1 MFYLTYCR
9 SVLVFVCLC
18 SSFAFFDCHQ
28 IFATA
33 KSEIVRFDVPEG
45 KATKTLKIA
54 AQQSGIEFIFSAS
67 AVRGVRTQP
76 IQGEFNPV
84 EAFNFMLAGSS
95 LAVFQ
100 HEKSGVYTIRKAA
113 VAEDALGDSKP
124 VDTTPMNE
132 NKKTTNGLFKGLLA
146 LAVAISPNLSAQEE
160 DELFELSP
168 FSVDSSGDIGYR
180 AQNTLAGTRMNTNL
194 ADTPAAISAYTK
206 ELLDDIGAESVEDYL
221 IFGANTDRDVTTDG
235 TGLRAVQAD
244 AVVKIRGFIN
254 ATLTRN
260 YFSAPISVDRYNVD
274 RIDISKGPN
283 AVLYGIGGPGGV
295 LNTTTKR
302 ARIGGNNK
310 SISATIGKHSK
321 FRTELDFNFTLVE
334 DKLALRVNSL
344 LEDSEDWQDFEYRQQ
359 EALALAVTYK
369 PFERT
374 IVRAEVEHNDR
385 DVNDAFP
392 FPAMD
397 LGGTRYIKAG
407 APISPNPLDGEN
419 PAPDVIRFRNFQQIL
434 FAPQLRD
441 QPFRLSSLGE
451 GVDVRP
457 DLEGIQASGFWEPLP
472 GPNSPIIGRVAD
484 LNFDVVPENANLNG
498 PGNRL
503 DNHYTNSSIFV
514 EQSFGDLSIEAG
526 YNKFVSYLNSNFP
539 VQWNILGVKGDPN
552 AVIPG
557 AYYADGDSSTAGD
570 QSLGTPLPA
579 SEIGR
584 VNPFAG
590 ELYVESLAGQRY
602 QVRDHDNYRVSAA
615 YELDLSENNEWLGTH
630 TIAGLWQYDDQ
641 IFSTGVYR
649 QYNTNG
655 NNNDLIDAAANQI
668 WHRTYLD
675 FDSPDGLRGLHD
687 PWNTQIPTDTGVRA
701 EFLHFRTAPLRST
714 KNDSQMIAVQSKIL
728 KDYLTLTAG
737 YREDTQTA
745 NVATLGAVKL
755 PNSRNLYSQ
764 PVPRGFEKDRES
776 SFTGG
781 TTTFGA
787 VFRPLDW
794 LGFHYNESDSVLPQA
809 TTFDILNRSLKNR
822 SGIGEDY
829 GVRFELLQGKVYA
842 TVNKYKTS
850 DTNQA
855 LNRPR
860 LRSNNVSALNRI
872 LETMAADGQPLPSI
886 LGSETELRG
895 EARDLFDLDG
905 EGLEVEIVGNLTDKW
920 SLSVNYSESELQTGV
935 MATIMGGFLADQ
947 QSAWDGNMTLLDES
961 NGEVENFVNDRDNT
975 PDRDYDLE
983 PATFNDAYDFA
994 VAAYEGVIL
1003 ESGNIPLSHVEE
1015 SMNFF
1020 TSYRFGEEGSG
1031 VLKNARIGLGGN
1043 YRGPPVIGYDSTNG
1057 NAPIYGD
1064 SFFNTRLMLGKT
1076 IPLNE
1081 GRRLDLQLNLN
1092 NLFGEEDILPWAA
1105 TSEGISRW
1113 SFQRNRQRWDLRAVY
1128 SF

>member
-1 MFYLTYCR
+1 MKTVYFN
-9 SVLVFVCLC
+9 
-18 SSFAFFDCHQ
+18 
-28 IFATA
+28 
-33 KSEIVRFDVPEG
+33 VPEG
-45 KATKTLKIA
+45 KAKSTLKEA
-54 AQQSGIEFIFSAS
+54 ARQADVDIVFAGRLLRKVETP
-67 AVRGVRTQP
+67 AV
-76 IQGEFNPV
+76 QGEYVPPEVFDL
-84 EAFNFMLAGSS
+84 MLAGTS

-113 VAEDALGDSKP
+113 VAEDAIGDSNH

-132 NKKTTNGLFKGLLA
+132 NKKTIGGLFKGLLA

-160 DELFELSP
+160 DEVFELSP

-206 ELLDDIGAESVEDYL
+206 EFLDDIGAETVEDIL
-221 IFGANTDRDVTTDG
+221 IFGANTDRDVTQDG

-244 AVVKIRGFIN
+244 AVVKIRGFAN

-260 YFSAPISVDRYNVD
+260 YFGAPVSVDRYNVD

-310 SISATIGKHSK
+310 SISATIGRHSK
-321 FRTELDFNFTLVE
+321 FRTELDFNFTVVE
-334 DKLALRVNSL
+334 DKLALRINALV
-344 LEDSEDWQDFEYRQQ
+344 EDSEDWQDFEMLQQ
-359 EALALAVTYK
+359 NAMALAVTYK

-374 IVRAEVEHNDR
+374 IVRAEVEHSDR
-385 DVNDAFP
+385 KVNDAFP

-397 LGGTRYIKAG
+397 LGGTSYIKAG
-407 APISPNPLDGEN
+407 APISGDPLDGEN
-419 PAPDVIRFRNFQQIL
+419 PAPGIIRFRNFQQVL
-434 FAPQLRD
+434 YAPQLRD
-441 QPFRLSSLGE
+441 QPFRLSSLGPD
-451 GVDVRP
+451 VDVRP
-457 DLEGIQASGFWEPLP
+457 DLEGIQASGFWEPVP
-472 GPNSPIIGRVAD
+472 GPNSPIVGRVAD
-484 LNFDVVPENANLNG
+484 TNFDVLPENANLNG

-503 DNHYTNSSIFV
+503 DNHYTNASMFV
-514 EQSFGDLSIEAG
+514 EQSFGDLNIEAG
-526 YNKFVSYLNSNFP
+526 FNKFTYYRDTRFP

-570 QSLGTPLPA
+570 QSLGTPLPT

-584 VNPFAG
+584 ANPFAG

-602 QVRDHDNYRVSAA
+602 QVRDHDNFRVSAA
-615 YELDLSENNEWLGTH
+615 YDLDLTESNEWLGSH
-630 TIAGLWQYDDQ
+630 TFAALWQYDDQ
-641 IFSTGVYR
+641 VFQTGVYR
-649 QYNTNG
+649 EYNTNG
-655 NNNDLIDAAANQI
+655 NNNDRIDAAANQI
-668 WHRTYLD
+668 WRRTYLD
-675 FDSPDGLRGLHD
+675 FDSPDGLRGLQD
-687 PWNTQIPTDTGVRA
+687 PWRTPIPTDTGVRA

-714 KNDSQMIAVQSKIL
+714 KNDSQMIAVQSKLL
-728 KDYLTLTAG
+728 KEKLILTAG
-737 YREDTQTA
+737 FRQDEQTA
-745 NVATLGAVKL
+745 NVSSIGAVKL
-755 PNSRNLYSQ
+755 PNSNNLYSD
-764 PVPRGFEKDRES
+764 PVPRGYDPETES
-776 SFTGG
+776 TFTGD

-794 LGFHYNESDSVLPQA
+794 LGFHYNESDSVLPQS
-809 TTFDILNRSLKNR
+809 TTFDMFNRSLINR
-822 SGIGEDY
+822 SGIGQDY
-829 GVRFELLQGKVYA
+829 GVRFELLQGRVYA
-842 TVNKYKTS
+842 TVNKYETS

-860 LRSNNVSALNRI
+860 LRSGPITALNRI
-872 LETMAADGQPLPSI
+872 LETMVADGQPLPSI
-886 LGSETELRG
+886 LSEQFQGAFGGGSSTELNSG
-895 EARDLFDLDG
+895 RDLFDLDG
-905 EGLEVEIVGNLTDKW
+905 EGYEVEIVGNLTEKW
-920 SLSVNYSESELQTGV
+920 SLSFNYSESKMVTGT
-935 MATIMGGFLADQ
+935 MAVHMGGFLADQ
-947 QSAWDGNMTLLDES
+947 QSAWDGNNTLLDES
-961 NGEVENFVNDRDNT
+961 YGEVENFVNDRDNT

-983 PATFNDAYDFA
+983 PATFNDAYDYSVA
-994 VAAYEGVIL
+994 VYEGVIL
-1003 ESGNIPLSHVEE
+1003 EQGQTPLANVEE

-1031 VLKNARIGLGGN
+1031 LLKNARIGLGGN
-1043 YRGPPVIGYDSTNG
+1043 YRGPPVIGYDSTNN
-1057 NAPIYGD
+1057 NAPILGD
-1064 SFFNTRLMLGKT
+1064 SFLNTRLMLGKT
-1076 IPLNE
+1076 IPLKE

-1092 NLFGEEDILPWAA
+1092 NLFGDEDLLPWAA